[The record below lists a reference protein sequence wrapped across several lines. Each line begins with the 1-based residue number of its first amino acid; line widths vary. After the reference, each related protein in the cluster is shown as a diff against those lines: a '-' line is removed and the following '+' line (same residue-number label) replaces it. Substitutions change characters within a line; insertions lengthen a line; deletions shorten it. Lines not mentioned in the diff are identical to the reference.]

1 MRLLIDIGK
10 ILGKIFI
17 DEFNKILTF
26 FLDHLIRYHSDDASS
41 IKIALKVIQKIFQLI
56 FLLF

>member
-17 DEFNKILTF
+17 DEFNKISTF

-41 IKIALKVIQKIFQLI
+41 IKIALKVIQKIVQFI
-56 FLLF
+56 F